1 MVVDTS
7 ALVAILLDEPETEA
21 FGRVLATT
29 PGPALS
35 TANYVEFGF
44 LARSRRRQSL
54 AEVDAALE
62 HWRIEVVPVSLVHA
76 RLAVEAF
83 ARYGRGNHPARL
95 NYGDCF
101 AYALAKERGEPLLFK
116 GDDFPL
122 TDITP
127 ALRRP

>member
-7 ALVAILLDEPETEA
+7 ALVAILLDEPEAEA
-21 FGRVLATT
+21 FGRALTAT
-29 PGPALS
+29 PGAALS

-54 AEVDAALE
+54 AEVDAALGR
-62 HWRIEVVPVSLVHA
+62 WRIDVVPVSLTQA

-83 ARYGRGNHPARL
+83 ARYGKGHHPARL

-116 GDDFPL
+116 GDDFAR
-122 TDITP
+122 TDI
-127 ALRRP
+127 AAVL

>member
-35 TANYVEFGF
+35 AANYVEYGF
-44 LARSRRRQSL
+44 IARSRRSQSL
-54 AEVDAALE
+54 AEVEAALGR
-62 HWRIEVVPVSLVHA
+62 WRVEVVPVSLAQA
-76 RLAVEAF
+76 RLAIEAF
-83 ARYGRGNHPARL
+83 ARYGKGRHAASL

-116 GDDFPL
+116 GDDFAQ
-122 TDITP
+122 TDVAA
-127 ALRRP
+127 AL